1 MKKFSLY
8 LIPVLIIITFVTV
21 GFNTRAEAQTTTVC
35 PAGYVCTPS
44 TFICPVGYTCIP
56 NNISTQNICPE
67 GYICTQ
73 TNIPRKDNN
82 SCAIFNVNMGL
93 DSVGESVT
101 NLQKF
106 LDSKGLY
113 NWDVYGAS
121 SREGAYDEAT
131 AQSVMEYQAS
141 QGLPT
146 TGFVGPLTRGKINA
160 ELCGNS
166 IANNTAKP
174 TPTPS
179 YTPTPV
185 PATKIQPV
193 AKAVITQT
201 PTPVYT
207 PTPTTN
213 VSYQPAVTGTPI
225 IPAKKTVAITV
236 LTPINSKNS
245 STIFAPGEKLN
256 INWSSTEIGINKIV
270 LESYDG
276 LTVNVYQNPAYTA
289 PYQRTDYSWT
299 VPANIAT
306 GYYKIKV
313 YSADAQS
320 YGESSYF
327 RIANNDIPLV
337 NSTAKSSTNNGV
349 NAPALTVLTP
359 MSQVT
364 GGTYFQVGEKM
375 IIQWSLSTAQ
385 EVRRIQLI
393 PVNGGQKIDILD
405 YTRPNISPAV
415 MYSYVWTV
423 PKTVPYARYFVYVQI
438 GPDESISASGKSAQM
453 VTIINPELIPTP
465 TATATP
471 VPSSSPT
478 GKTGKDSLSASVL
491 DAVQGLFR

>member
-8 LIPVLIIITFVTV
+8 LIPVLIVTCFVIL
-21 GFNTRAEAQTTTVC
+21 GSNTKAEAQSVFVC
-35 PAGYVCTPS
+35 PVGYVCTPS
-44 TFICPVGYTCIP
+44 TFVCPVGYTCVP
-56 NNISTQNICPE
+56 NNVSTQNICPE

-73 TNIPRKDNN
+73 TNIPRKEN

-101 NLQKF
+101 SLQKF

-121 SREGAYDEAT
+121 SRDGVYDEAT

-166 IANNTAKP
+166 VANNVAKQ

-193 AKAVITQT
+193 VKSVVTQT

-207 PTPTTN
+207 PTP
-213 VSYQPAVTGTPI
+213 VSTVNYQPAVTSTPI
-225 IPAKKTVAITV
+225 IPAKKTTSITV
-236 LTPINSKNS
+236 LTPVNSKNS
-245 STIFAPGEKLN
+245 STIFSPGEKLN

-276 LTVNVYQNPAYTA
+276 LTVSVYQNPAYTA

-337 NSTAKSSTNNGV
+337 NSTAKSSTSYGV
-349 NAPALTVLTP
+349 NTPVLTVLTP

-375 IIQWSLSTAQ
+375 VIQWSLSTAQ

-405 YTRPNISPAV
+405 YTRPDISPAV

-465 TATATP
+465 TVTATP